1 MNLNDVTG
9 FRLTKDVYNRFGLIV
24 IPEQTILDR
33 DHLELLAKHGIQ
45 AGELAVEVPEDWT
58 PAEKELPMTPSERL
72 LEQNERLIAGAT
84 EEVKHLFETVLHENK
99 IPLNEINEKLLPS
112 IDLAASNVNLHH
124 LLSGL
129 QAKDD
134 YTYRHNIGVSVLSN
148 MLGKW
153 LKLSHYETEQLT
165 TAALLH
171 DIGKINVADD
181 ILNKPGKYTDAE
193 FARMKKHTIYGYE
206 IIRNMSDLS
215 PRIALAALQHHERED
230 GKGYPYGISGKEMDD
245 FSKIIAVADVFH
257 AMTSSRV
264 YREASPFYQVIMQM
278 QQDRF
283 GKLDPAI
290 CSVFVRRMM
299 EMAVGSEV
307 ILTDGRRGKV
317 VLIHADDPGR
327 PLVKIGSQY
336 IDLSQNRDVQVLS
349 IAG

>member
-1 MNLNDVTG
+1 MNLNDLIG
-9 FRLTKDVYNRFGLIV
+9 YRLTKDIYNRFGLIV
-24 IPEQTILDR
+24 IPEQTILCE
-33 DHLELLAKHGIQ
+33 DHFELLGKHGVSLS
-45 AGELAVEVPEDWT
+45 ELEVTEPDRMLADNSSDSLT
-58 PAEKELPMTPSERL
+58 KSERKL
-72 LEQNERLIAGAT
+72 QQNERLISGAT
-84 EEVKHLFETVLHENK
+84 EEMKHLFETVLHEKK
-99 IPLNEINEKLLPS
+99 IPLQEINDRLLPT
-112 IDLAASNVNLHH
+112 IDSAASNVNLHH

-153 LKLSHYETEQLT
+153 LLLPPAELDQLT

-171 DIGKINVADD
+171 DVGKINVAND

-193 FARMKKHTIYGYE
+193 YERMKKHTIYGYE
-206 IIRNMSDLS
+206 IIRGMSDLS

-230 GKGYPYGISGKEMDD
+230 GKGYPYGISGKEMDY
-245 FSKIIAVADVFH
+245 FSKIVAVADVFH

-278 QQDRF
+278 QQDGF
-283 GKLDPAI
+283 GKLDTAI

-299 EMAVGSEV
+299 ELAVGSEV

-317 VLIHADDPGR
+317 VLIHAQDPGR
-327 PLVKIGSQY
+327 PLVQIGSHY
-336 IDLSQNRDVQVLS
+336 IDLSKNRQLQVQS